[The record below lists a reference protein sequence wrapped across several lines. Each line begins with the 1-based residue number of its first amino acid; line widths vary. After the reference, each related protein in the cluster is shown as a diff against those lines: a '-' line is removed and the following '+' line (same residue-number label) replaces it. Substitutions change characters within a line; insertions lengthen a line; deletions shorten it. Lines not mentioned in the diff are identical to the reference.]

1 MKNRVSLMV
10 IGVIVAVSMVACQF
24 TSLVP
29 TSLLATVTPPPAA
42 SVPSAPTVSTA
53 PVSSAPAANLVN
65 EQDKFVTIY
74 RQVSPSVVT
83 ILTSTG
89 LGSGWVY
96 DTNGDIVTNNHVVQG
111 ETKVEVDFTSGQKV
125 YGNVI
130 GTDAYSDLA
139 VVKVDAAANQLQLQ
153 PLSLGDSSSVQVGQ
167 IVIAIGNPF
176 GLSGSM
182 TTGVI
187 SGLGRTVESGP
198 QTSSGGSFSS
208 GDILQTDAPIN
219 PGNSV
224 GPLLNLNGEV
234 VGVNSQIET
243 NNTNSSG
250 QPTSSGVGFAIS
262 VNTVKRVIPSLISKG
277 KYDYPYLGITS
288 FNGSLSLDV
297 VQTLGLKATNGVY
310 VTSVVAGGP
319 AANAGLRAGTI
330 PVTIQGYTG
339 TGLNSGGDLII
350 AADGQPIVDYDGLIT
365 YLALHKSPGDTV
377 NLTVL
382 RGDQKVNVPVVLGAR
397 P

>member
-10 IGVIVAVSMVACQF
+10 MSVIVAAALVACQF

-29 TSLLATVTPPPAA
+29 TGLLTTATPPPAA
-42 SVPSAPTVSTA
+42 SMPTAPTALTA

-65 EQDKFVTIY
+65 EQDKFVAIY
-74 RQVSPSVVT
+74 QQVGPSVVT

-139 VVKVDAAANQLQLQ
+139 VVKVDLTASGLQLR
-153 PLSLGDSSSVQVGQ
+153 PVPLGDSSSVKIGQ

-187 SGLGRTVESGP
+187 SGLGRTVQSGP
-198 QTSSGGSFSS
+198 QTSTGGSFSS
-208 GDILQTDAPIN
+208 GDIIQTDAPIN
-219 PGNSV
+219 PGNSG

-262 VNTVKRVIPSLISKG
+262 VNTIKRVIPSLIANG
-277 KYDYPYLGITS
+277 KYNYPYLGITS
-288 FNGSLSLDV
+288 FSGGLSLDV
-297 VQTLGLKATNGVY
+297 IQILGLKSTTGVY
-310 VTSVVAGGP
+310 VTSVAAGGP
-319 AANAGLRAGTI
+319 AAKAGLRAGTT
-330 PVTIQGYTG
+330 PVTAQGYTG
-339 TGLNSGGDLII
+339 LFSGSDLII
-350 AADGQPIVDYDGLIT
+350 AADGQPIVDYDSLIT
-365 YLALHKSPGDTV
+365 YLALNKAPGDTV

-382 RGDQKVNVPVVLGAR
+382 RGDQKVNVPVILGAR

>member
-29 TSLLATVTPPPAA
+29 SSLLATVTPPPVA
-42 SVPSAPTVSTA
+42 SAPSAPAASTA
-53 PVSSAPAANLVN
+53 PISSAPAANLVN

-74 RQVSPSVVT
+74 QQVSPSVVT

-96 DTNGDIVTNNHVVQG
+96 DTSGDIVTNNHVVQG

-139 VVKVDAAANQLQLQ
+139 VVKVDLAAGGLQLH
-153 PLSLGDSSSVQVGQ
+153 PVALGDSSSVKIGQ

-187 SGLGRTVESGP
+187 SGLGRTVQSGP
-198 QTSSGGSFSS
+198 QSSSGGSFSS
-208 GDILQTDAPIN
+208 GDIIQTDAPIN
-219 PGNSV
+219 PGNSG

-243 NNTNSSG
+243 NNTNATG

-262 VNTVKRVIPSLISKG
+262 VNTVKRVIPSLIAKG

-288 FNGSLSLDV
+288 FSGGLSLDV
-297 VQTLGLKATNGVY
+297 INVLGLKSTTGVY
-310 VTSVVAGGP
+310 VTSVAAGGP
-319 AANAGLRAGTI
+319 AAKAGLRAGTT
-330 PVTIQGYTG
+330 PVTAQGY
-339 TGLNSGGDLII
+339 TGLNSGSDLIV
-350 AADGQPIVDYDGLIT
+350 AADGQPIVDYDSLIT
-365 YLALHKSPGDTV
+365 YLALNKSPGDTV
-377 NLTVL
+377 NLTVM
-382 RGDQKVNVPVVLGAR
+382 RGDQKVNVPVILGAR

>member
-1 MKNRVSLMV
+1 MKNRVSLVV
-10 IGVIVAVSMVACQF
+10 IGVILAATLVACQF
-24 TSLVP
+24 SSMVP
-29 TSLLATVTPPPAA
+29 TGLLTTATPPPVS
-42 SVPSAPTVSTA
+42 SVPSAPAAPAA
-53 PVSSAPAANLVN
+53 PVSSVPATNLVN
-65 EQDKFVTIY
+65 QQDKFVAIY
-74 RQVSPSVVT
+74 QQVSPSVVT

-96 DTNGDIVTNNHVVQG
+96 DAQGDIVTNNHVVQG

-139 VVKVDAAANQLQLQ
+139 VVKVDPTAGQLQLH
-153 PLSLGDSSSVQVGQ
+153 PVALGDSSSIQIGQ

-187 SGLGRTVESGP
+187 SGLGRTIQSGP
-198 QTSSGGSFSS
+198 QTTSGGTFSS
-208 GDILQTDAPIN
+208 GDIIQTDAPIN
-219 PGNSV
+219 PGNSG
-224 GPLLNLNGEV
+224 GPLLSLNGEV
-234 VGVNSQIET
+234 IGVNSQIET
-243 NNTNSSG
+243 NNTNASG

-262 VNTVKRVIPSLISKG
+262 VNTLKRVIPSLISKG

-288 FNGSLSLDV
+288 FSGSLSLDV
-297 VQTLGLKATNGVY
+297 VQVLGLKATSGVY
-310 VTSVVAGGP
+310 VTSVAAGGP
-319 AANAGLRAGTI
+319 ASKAGIRAGTT
-330 PVTIQGYTG
+330 PVTVQGYS
-339 TGLNSGGDLII
+339 GLSSGSDLIV
-350 AADGQPIVDYDGLIT
+350 AADGQPIVDYDSLIT

-377 NLTVL
+377 TLTVL
-382 RGDQKVNVPVVLGAR
+382 RGDQKVDVPVVLGAR

>member
-219 PGNSV
+219 PGNSG

-350 AADGQPIVDYDGLIT
+350 AADGQPIVDYYGLIT